1 MSVRLGNADLILI
14 LMLALGC
21 ALLLALRFRPQTWR
35 GIVATPPSPAVA
47 SCYALSVALLYSIS
61 CLPHP
66 PVRLV
71 R

>member
-35 GIVATPPSPAVA
+35 GIVLEALVANVAAVA
-47 SCYALSVALLYSIS
+47 AVLAVEALLA
-61 CLPHP
+61 
-66 PVRLV
+66 
-71 R
+71 